1 MAPLTH
7 PEGRID
13 LVKGLFDELP
23 PGLSQLIFHPAHDTP
38 ELRAAAPDYAC
49 RVADHAALMS
59 DELREYVRGAGFR
72 IIGYRAL
79 YDAMNGS

>member
-1 MAPLTH
+1 MPASHTARLKA
-7 PEGRID
+7 RFSM
-13 LVKGLFDELP
+13 LFRKSESS
-23 PGLSQLIFHPAHDTP
+23 LSVAKTGG
-38 ELRAAAPDYAC
+38 RAAPETQAPDYAC